1 MSPRVRKAA
10 RNSWGES
17 RVRET
22 DWSSVRQCHG
32 NGVSFG
38 SSSRMCPGYS
48 KKTCN
53 ESTPSFIHFWPSN
66 SGVGSVFTG
75 DVTEGAP
82 CGLFFHLIKQSEFQV
97 YGCYKCADVQS
108 AGAWENEVSACLSA
122 CSLNFKK
129 CLLDMLHAGME
140 SLPAYMTF
148 MKTGRCLC

>member
-10 RNSWGES
+10 RNSWGEN
-17 RVRET
+17 RLRET

-48 KKTCN
+48 KKPVMSLLLHLFT
-53 ESTPSFIHFWPSN
+53 
-66 SGVGSVFTG
+66 SGHWILGGKRVYRRCYRRCALWFV
-75 DVTEGAP
+75 
-82 CGLFFHLIKQSEFQV
+82 FHLIRQSEFRV
-97 YGCYKCADVQS
+97 CGCCKCADVQS
-108 AGAWENEVSACLSA
+108 AGAWENEVSAYLSA
-122 CSLNFKK
+122 RSLNFKK

-148 MKTGRCLC
+148 MKTGRCL